1 MAEAK
6 KIDEENGDSL
16 WMDAIRKEMKNIRV
30 AFEEHEGDPNDLI
43 GYQEITGHLVFDVK
57 LGENFRRKARYCADG
72 HKTAPPA
79 SVTYSTVVSRDSVR
93 LMLLVAALNG
103 LDVQGA
109 DIQNAYLN
117 APNRE
122 KVWIRAGPEF
132 GDDEGKC
139 FIVTKALYGLKSAGS
154 SFRAFLAKKLDEL
167 GFYSCPADP
176 DVWRRPATRSDGT
189 EYYEYVLT
197 YVDDLIAISV
207 EARGILEEVAGHVK
221 LKNDKIE
228 PPENYLGAKLAF
240 KYKDGIG
247 RWTISSE
254 DYVKAAIKTVE
265 ASLATKHKRFKM
277 TFGDTPMTGSFVPE
291 LDGSPELDSEGTQFF
306 QELIGILRWATE
318 LGRVDVLHEVSIL
331 SQYQAGPRE
340 GHLEQAL
347 RIFGFLKKHPK
358 LTLWMD
364 PELPKVDYGKFQTN
378 PEDFKEM
385 YRNAREEL
393 PFDMPVPRGAPVTIT
408 AYVDASH
415 AANKVTRK
423 SHSGFIIFVNRA
435 PIQWYSKRQQTV
447 ESSAFSSEFIA
458 MKVCLESIQALRYKL
473 RMFGVPIMDDGP
485 AHVFCDNEAVVKNC
499 SRIESV
505 LNKKHSSIAYH
516 MARWC
521 VAAKVATV
529 AWIDGKEN
537 FADAMTKRLSKVV
550 RERLFGGWT
559 Y

>member
-6 KIDEENGDSL
+6 KIDEENGDSQ
-16 WMDAIRKEMKNIRV
+16 WMDAIRKEMTNIRV

-57 LGENFRRKARYCADG
+57 LGENFRRKAQYCADG

-93 LMLLVAALNG
+93 IMLLVAALNG

-139 FIVTKALYGLKSAGS
+139 FIVTKALHGLKSAGS

-176 DVWRRPATRSDGT
+176 DVWRRPATRPDGT

-197 YVDDLIAISV
+197 YVDDLIAISL
-207 EARGILEEVAGHVK
+207 EARVILEEVAGHVK

-228 PPENYLGAKLAF
+228 PPENYLGAKLVF

-254 DYVKAAIKTVE
+254 DHVKAAIKTVE
-265 ASLATKHKRFKM
+265 ASLAMKHKRYKM
-277 TFGDTPMTGSFVPE
+277 TFGDTPMMGSFVPE

-358 LTLWMD
+358 LTLLKI
-364 PELPKVDYGKFQTN
+364 PLS
-378 PEDFKEM
+378 
-385 YRNAREEL
+385 L
-393 PFDMPVPRGAPVTIT
+393 
-408 AYVDASH
+408 
-415 AANKVTRK
+415 
-423 SHSGFIIFVNRA
+423 
-435 PIQWYSKRQQTV
+435 
-447 ESSAFSSEFIA
+447 SADR
-458 MKVCLESIQALRYKL
+458 LE
-473 RMFGVPIMDDGP
+473 
-485 AHVFCDNEAVVKNC
+485 
-499 SRIESV
+499 
-505 LNKKHSSIAYH
+505 
-516 MARWC
+516 
-521 VAAKVATV
+521 
-529 AWIDGKEN
+529 
-537 FADAMTKRLSKVV
+537 
-550 RERLFGGWT
+550 
-559 Y
+559 